1 MTVFFSQLING
12 LSLGSIY
19 ALIALGYSMVYGI
32 ILLLNFAHGDVIMV
46 GAYMSWFV
54 MNQLGLGPVTAVC
67 ATILTCT
74 LLGVVIEKIAY
85 TPLRSAPRISLLIT
99 AIGVSFFL
107 EYTAELV
114 MGSGAKVIPSYYDNK
129 TFYLGKV
136 PLGLTSI
143 ITLVVT
149 VLSMLVLTFLVQ
161 KTKLGKAMR
170 AVSEDMDAARLM
182 GINVNSTIS
191 FTFAVGS
198 ALAGIGSVLYCC
210 SYPQAT
216 PTMGSMLGLKAFV
229 AAVLGGIGSIPG
241 AMVGGIAIGLCECFV
256 SAIGLSAWKDAVTFA
271 ILIIVLLVK
280 PTGFLGRRKRCKGDC
295 NMNKLKRKTLKM
307 PVRYLMNTVLVVLL
321 FVLLSFMTQ
330 NVLSTYQN
338 KVLLTVGINIILA
351 VSLNVSTGYLG
362 QLPLGHAGFMAVG
375 AYTCALFTKY
385 SPLPSGAAFVIGLA
399 LGAVMA
405 GIFGVLIGI
414 PALRLT
420 GDYLA
425 ILTLGFGEII
435 RITLNN
441 IDDVL
446 GFKLFYGA
454 KGLKNIPKY
463 SNYWNVFLCVVITCF
478 AIHAMMKSRHGRAV
492 LAIRDNEIAAES
504 CGIQTTY
511 YKVMAFAFSAA
522 FAGLAG
528 GLYACYLGVLDPSTF
543 GFMKSI
549 EILVMV
555 VLGGMGSMLGSIL
568 SATVLTILPEATRSF
583 ESYRMVVYSLV
594 LILMMI
600 FRPGGL
606 LGSYDFSMSRIVE
619 KAMNGELFRKK
630 NADKEGAD
638 HE

>member
-1 MTVFFSQLING
+1 
-12 LSLGSIY
+12 
-19 ALIALGYSMVYGI
+19 
-32 ILLLNFAHGDVIMV
+32 
-46 GAYMSWFV
+46 
-54 MNQLGLGPVTAVC
+54 MNT
-67 ATILTCT
+67 
-74 LLGVVIEKIAY
+74 
-85 TPLRSAPRISLLIT
+85 
-99 AIGVSFFL
+99 
-107 EYTAELV
+107 
-114 MGSGAKVIPSYYDNK
+114 
-129 TFYLGKV
+129 
-136 PLGLTSI
+136 
-143 ITLVVT
+143 
-149 VLSMLVLTFLVQ
+149 
-161 KTKLGKAMR
+161 
-170 AVSEDMDAARLM
+170 
-182 GINVNSTIS
+182 
-191 FTFAVGS
+191 
-198 ALAGIGSVLYCC
+198 
-210 SYPQAT
+210 
-216 PTMGSMLGLKAFV
+216 
-229 AAVLGGIGSIPG
+229 
-241 AMVGGIAIGLCECFV
+241 
-256 SAIGLSAWKDAVTFA
+256 
-271 ILIIVLLVK
+271 
-280 PTGFLGRRKRCKGDC
+280 
-295 NMNKLKRKTLKM
+295 KRKTLKM
-307 PVRYLMNTVLVVLL
+307 PVRYLMNAVLVALL
-321 FVLLSFMTQ
+321 FVGLSFLTQ

-351 VSLNVSTGYLG
+351 VSLNVATGYLG

-385 SPLPSGAAFVIGLA
+385 SNLPSGVAFVVGLVLA
-399 LGAVMA
+399 CIVA
-405 GIFGVLIGI
+405 GLFGVLIGI

-463 SNYWNVFLCVVITCF
+463 SNFANVFICVVITCF

-583 ESYRMVVYSLV
+583 DSYRMVVYSLV
-594 LILMMI
+594 LVLMMI

-619 KAMNGELFRKK
+619 KIMNGELFQKK
-630 NADKEGAD
+630 AKEGARTMSEYQTKLHSVPSGGFLTD
-638 HE
+638 RDKDKKPILDVRELGIDFGGLTAVDGFNLMIGRNEITGLIGPNGAGKTTVFNLLTNVYQPTRGSILIDGMPTAGKKTYQVNRMGVARTFQNIRLFKELSVIDNIKVGLHESMKYNLASSLIRLPNYWKEEKKCTERALELLDIFHMADLANVQAGSLPYGAQRRLEIMRALATSPKLLLLDEPAAGMNPSETAELTETIRRIRDEFNIAVLLIEHDMSLVMGICEGIAVLNFGRIIAKGTPDEIRNNPQVIEAYLGKKEG